1 MVLRKVK
8 SAPANIC
15 EMVNRKKINVIS
27 EKPVFPLFDIK
38 TEEISKL
45 NNKEINSPNKNKK
58 KSAKFIGNVL
68 TEIILEDKNPSSD
81 EYLVLNFV
89 IPFLGGNIISKNF
102 IKNLYNSLIT
112 YLVKTFVIYIYH
124 QINQNNIQLIEH
136 YLHMDE
142 IINIIINKETPI

>member
-1 MVLRKVK
+1 MVLIRVK

-15 EMVNRKKINVIS
+15 EMVNKKKRNSIN
-27 EKPVFPLFDIK
+27 EKPIFPLFDIK

-45 NNKEINSPNKNKK
+45 DSKPINSPNKNTK
-58 KSAKFIGNVL
+58 KSAKFIGNIL
-68 TEIILEDKNPSSD
+68 NEIILEDKNPMSD

-89 IPFLGGNIISKNF
+89 IPFLGGNIISKKF

-112 YLVKTFVIYIYH
+112 YLVKTFIIYIYH

-136 YLHMDE
+136 YIHIDK
-142 IINIIINKETPI
+142 IINIINNKETSI